1 MSVTISKTTLQFLKD
16 LAKNNNRPWF
26 NDNKERYIAAHE
38 NMIEFA
44 EALIDEMSHHDNL
57 VPMTGKKSLFRIYRD
72 IRFSKDKSPY
82 KINFAGGLKRA
93 TKWLRGGYYYHI
105 EPGNSFVG
113 GGFWGPN
120 PADLK
125 RIRDEIAADDKPLRK
140 IIADPTFKKTFG
152 SLKGDTVK
160 TAPKGFSKDHPAID
174 LIRHKQFL
182 VSRAFTDKE
191 VTSPNFVHELVQ
203 AFRNMR
209 PFFDYMSDV
218 LTTDANGVPIE
229 D

>member
-1 MSVTISKTTLQFLKD
+1 MSVTISKSTLQFLKD

-26 NDNKERYIAAHE
+26 TENKDRYVAAHE

-72 IRFSKDKSPY
+72 VRFSKDKSPY
-82 KINFAGGLKRA
+82 KTNFAGGLKRA

-105 EPGNSFVG
+105 EPGESFVG
-113 GGFWGPN
+113 GGFWAPN

-140 IIADPTFKKTFG
+140 IIADPVFVKTFG
-152 SLKGDTVK
+152 TLKGDAVK

-174 LIRHKQFL
+174 LLRHKQFL
-182 VSRAFTDKE
+182 VSHSFTEKE
-191 VTSPNFVHELVQ
+191 VTSPDFVKKLSQ
-203 AFRNMR
+203 SFQNMR
-209 PFFDYMSDV
+209 PFFDYMSEV
-218 LTTDANGVPIE
+218 LTTDSNGVPIE

>member
-1 MSVTISKTTLQFLKD
+1 MSVTISKSTLQFLKD
-16 LAKNNNRPWF
+16 LSKNNNRPWF
-26 NDNKERYIAAHE
+26 NENKDRYTAAHE

-72 IRFSKDKSPY
+72 VRFSKNKSPY
-82 KINFAGGLKRA
+82 KTNFAGGLKRA

-105 EPGNSFVG
+105 EPGESFVG
-113 GGFWGPN
+113 GGFWAPN

-140 IIADPTFKKTFG
+140 IIADPTFVKTFG
-152 SLKGDTVK
+152 TLKGDAVK
-160 TAPKGFSKDHPAID
+160 TAPKGFSKDHLAID
-174 LIRHKQFL
+174 LLRHKQFL
-182 VSRAFTDKE
+182 VSHSFTEKE
-191 VTSPNFVHELVQ
+191 VTSPDFVKKLSQ
-203 AFRNMR
+203 SFQNMR
-209 PFFDYMSDV
+209 PFFDYMSEV
-218 LTTDANGVPIE
+218 LTTDSNGVPIE